1 MAKNTKESYKLANE
15 QFLKDISQQP
25 DVREICN
32 GILYRVVTNGSG
44 KSPNAGSV
52 VSVLYKGS
60 LINGKVFDDNTRNRV
75 ADAFRLRELI
85 VGWQIALKNMREGDR
100 WIVYIPAAY
109 GYGPRGVHGIPG
121 NSTLIFDIRLVKVN

>member
-1 MAKNTKESYKLANE
+1 MAKNTKEAYKLANE
-15 QFLKDISQQP
+15 QFLKETAELP
-25 DVREICN
+25 DVKELCN
-32 GILYRVVTNGSG
+32 GILYRVVSRGSG

-60 LINGKVFDDNTRNRV
+60 LINGKVFDDNTRSRV